1 MDEFVVMPNHLHGI
15 VFIDDVVPATRRAH
29 GRAPLRRGP
38 RSLGSLIAGFKSA
51 ATKRINAARR
61 TPRASVW
68 QRNYYEHVMR
78 DERDLSRV
86 RESVWTIR
94 GHAQSSSR
102 DCFPTMLFRR
112 GARPCARRAAWV
124 RRPNGHDARIQVR
137 FAETPQPPPAWLRLW
152 SDSPARMAADRRN
165 QAGSPS
171 GRIRGHAQ
179 SSSWDCF
186 HRRRC
191 SGNAAGARPCAP
203 TARTPISRVIDC
215 WVQISRYETH

>member
-1 MDEFVVMPNHLHGI
+1 MAADRGNQAGSPS
-15 VFIDDVVPATRRAH
+15 
-29 GRAPLRRGP
+29 GR
-38 RSLGSLIAGFKSA
+38 
-51 ATKRINAARR
+51 
-61 TPRASVW
+61 
-68 QRNYYEHVMR
+68 
-78 DERDLSRV
+78 
-86 RESVWTIR
+86 IR

-102 DCFPTMLFRR
+102 DCFHRRCCSGNAAGARPCAPTARTPISRVIDCWVQISRYETHQRRQAYTSSLGLAAQLLRARYERRARPESSPRIHRQPPRR

>member
-1 MDEFVVMPNHLHGI
+1 MARRQPSEHDPSNRVRVTKTKHPPPAWLRLWSGRGLLRQRHATYDRELLYRDASSDDGESTQREYGQIVQEPPQWLRTAEIRREVTVWTNSWSCANHLHGI
-15 VFIDDVVPATRRAH
+15 VFIDRCCS
-29 GRAPLRRGP
+29 G
-38 RSLGSLIAGFKSA
+38 
-51 ATKRINAARR
+51 NAA
-61 TPRASVW
+61 
-68 QRNYYEHVMR
+68 
-78 DERDLSRV
+78 
-86 RESVWTIR
+86 
-94 GHAQSSSR
+94 
-102 DCFPTMLFRR
+102 
-112 GARPCARRAAWV
+112 GARV